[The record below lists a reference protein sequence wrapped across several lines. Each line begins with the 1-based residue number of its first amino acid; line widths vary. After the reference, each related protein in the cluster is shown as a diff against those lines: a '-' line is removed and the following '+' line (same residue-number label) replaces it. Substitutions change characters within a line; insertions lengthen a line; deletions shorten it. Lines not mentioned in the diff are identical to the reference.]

1 MPFKC
6 FWRIF
11 MLATIVSVV
20 QADTEKLFCVKHS
33 GEMDDLDTC
42 SLSKGR
48 SISAAALTNSSNGSY
63 STQQNR
69 ISFELIC
76 KADPTTCAGV
86 SSTFSIAT
94 DIISSVFQF
103 ETPLLINASYI
114 DFCQEY
120 NDCNSDNSKMTSIG
134 QAYPAI
140 SYVMTDTT
148 DNMTRMY
155 PQPLLKQFT
164 DLTTK
169 PTWTKYD
176 INAQFNSLVN
186 WYFINDQQSIGENQT
201 DFLRNVLHELIHGL
215 GFITSWSD
223 DVYRAI
229 TPLFTTQIKLKPFI
243 TPILLASTNN
253 EQLLNGYSN
262 PLPFW
267 GFVEFPFDKFINYKT
282 SSGAFYPFSKI
293 TRQLNE
299 FSNSNATFRNLID
312 LANSWYNS
320 DAYSQASIIYGRSI
334 SSLDILA
341 VLGDDQ
347 YLWLESSVNPY
358 STGSSL
364 CHVDQSSYLNSKE
377 YLMVYLANHG
387 VGISQLNQ
395 LYPTGPIG
403 PTLQNVMGTLG
414 YRLTDVHVK
423 TTRPKLTYWR
433 PPPGLVGTDSNPH
446 PSLTINTNGPAQS
459 PIVPSSS
466 VSTSPS
472 ASSTPNSTSHKW
484 FYSPFLYIIILV
496 CTLLI

>member
-1 MPFKC
+1 
-6 FWRIF
+6 
-11 MLATIVSVV
+11 MLATIVSAV
-20 QADTEKLFCVKHS
+20 QADTNKLFCVKHS

-42 SLSKGR
+42 SISKGR
-48 SISAAALTNSSNGSY
+48 PFSAAALTNDNSTSR
-63 STQQNR
+63 STQPNR
-69 ISFELIC
+69 VTFDLIC
-76 KADPTTCAGV
+76 KADPSTCAQV

-94 DIISSVFQF
+94 DILSSVFQF
-103 ETPLLINASYI
+103 ETPLLINASFI

-120 NDCNSDNSKMTSIG
+120 NDCNGDNKMTSIG

-169 PTWTKYD
+169 PTWIKYD
-176 INAQFNSLVN
+176 INAQFNTLVN
-186 WYFINDQQSIGENQT
+186 WYFVNDQQSIGENQT

-229 TPLFTTQIKLKPFI
+229 SPLFTPQNKLKPFI

-253 EQLLNGYSN
+253 EQLLNGYNN

-282 SSGAFYPFSKI
+282 SSGALYPFSKF

-299 FSNSNATFRNLID
+299 FCNSNAIFRNIID
-312 LANSWYNS
+312 LANTWYNS
-320 DAYSQASIIYGRSI
+320 DAYDQASIIYGRSI

-341 VLGDDQ
+341 VLGDDE

-395 LYPTGPIG
+395 IYPTGPVG
-403 PTLQNVMGTLG
+403 PSLQAAMGAMG
-414 YRLTDVHVK
+414 YRLTNTNVK
-423 TTRPKLTYWR
+423 TTRPVLTYWH

-446 PSLTINTNGPAQS
+446 PSLTINTNGPARS
-459 PIVPSSS
+459 PNAPTSSSS

-472 ASSTPNSTSHKW
+472 ASSTSNATSLKW
-484 FYSPFLYIIILV
+484 LYSPFLYIITLV